1 MEVFSYLFCLG
12 GGSSYEMLRH
22 KSERRKPLG
31 VHKYTK
37 FQNRLSRPQRRR
49 DTIIPFLKNGLLG
62 HKSERRKPLGV
73 LKLAHDY
80 NIFQKRAVGTQI
92 REKKA
97 LGCPKVVRKY
107 ICFP

>member
-12 GGSSYEMLRH
+12 GGSSDEML
-22 KSERRKPLG
+22 
-31 VHKYTK
+31 
-37 FQNRLSRPQRRR
+37 
-49 DTIIPFLKNGLLG
+49 G
-62 HKSERRKPLGV
+62 HNYNLFEKWAVGAQIRERKPLGV

-80 NIFQKRAVGTQI
+80 NIFQKWSSGTQI

-97 LGCPKVVRKY
+97 FGCPKVVREY